1 LSQGLVPAYPL
12 TYAFQV
18 AVFIGMHHHA

>member
-18 AVFIGMHHHA
+18 FIGMHHHA